1 MVMVPRHGMYG
12 AMAAAV
18 VMVEV
23 VAEVADVEGVDRGI
37 EAAMGLPLLA
47 LVTMTLV
54 LS

>member
-12 AMAAAV
+12 A
-18 VMVEV
+18 MVEV
-23 VAEVADVEGVDRGI
+23 VAEVADVEGVERGI

>member
-1 MVMVPRHGMYG
+1 M
-12 AMAAAV
+12 

-23 VAEVADVEGVDRGI
+23 VAEVAGMEGVERGI

-47 LVTMTLV
+47 LVTMSLI